1 MEGTIVSALMVLL
14 SGAMGIIGWQLKRLL
29 TQATENNSELI
40 KLRIILTGETGEN
53 GIKGRVEA
61 IEKGLHRDRN
71 RSQERLLLWRIWASR
86 IGDFITGK
94 YPEFE
99 APPLDEAPMRRSTDS
114 P

>member
-1 MEGTIVSALMVLL
+1 MEGTVVSALMVLL
-14 SGAMGIIGWQLKRLL
+14 GGAIGIISWQMKRLL
-29 TQATENNSELI
+29 TQATENNAELI

-71 RSQERLLLWRIWASR
+71 RAQERLLLWRIWASR
-86 IGDFITGK
+86 IGDFVSGK

-99 APPLDEAPMRRSTDS
+99 APSLDESPMRRSTDS

>member
-1 MEGTIVSALMVLL
+1 MEGTVVSALMVLL

-29 TQATENNSELI
+29 TQATENNAELI

-61 IEKGLHRDRN
+61 IEKGLTRDRS
-71 RSQERLLLWRIWASR
+71 RAQERLLLWRIWAR
-86 IGDFITGK
+86 VVGDFIQGK
-94 YPEFE
+94 HPEFE
-99 APPLDEAPMRRSTDS
+99 PPTLDEAPMRRSSDS